1 MKDYAIPF
9 TKVAVTTAQDLF
21 EIVPADD
28 KPVEII
34 GLFMGQ
40 SSDFGDA
47 QAEILPY
54 KIIRGHT
61 EAGTG
66 GTAWTKR
73 ALDPTDAEAGFTA
86 GLNRTVAA
94 KGGTEELLHADCFNV
109 QVGEKLWLPEG
120 AGWKLNQNQSR
131 LVVRLATLP
140 TDELIMSGTLYVKEM

>member
-1 MKDYAIPF
+1 MKTYAVSF
-9 TKVAVTTAQDLF
+9 TKTVVEAAVDVF

-28 KPVEII
+28 KPIEIC

-47 QAEILPY
+47 ASEILPY

-61 EAGTG
+61 AAGTG

-86 GLNRTVAA
+86 ATCRTVAA
-94 KGGTEELLHADCFNV
+94 SAGTEEVLAADSFNV
-109 QVGEKLWLPEG
+109 MVGEKLWLPEDTT
-120 AGWKLNQNQSR
+120 WKCNQNQSR
-131 LVVRLATLP
+131 IVVRLATAPADAL
-140 TDELIMSGTLYVKEM
+140 TMSGTLYVREF